1 MLSVQQEYENDE
13 GNTFSLVQQF
23 LGEEKVAGRF
33 ATPAGS
39 LDQQIQVG
47 PYNGYLRRDEPG
59 VHTLTWLQDKSIVT
73 LSGELEEKQL
83 YQILASLEERSPRQD
98 RSQN

>member
-73 LSGELEEKQL
+73 LSGELEENNCQNTRL
-83 YQILASLEERSPRQD
+83 LEERSPRQD